1 MADFSLNNLTQT
13 LFIPLVNEFGMCI
26 PSIYADN
33 TVFLNS
39 KYLDIIQMYQKYIYQ
54 YTSTRNALRYV
65 FLSCLYIN
73 YWTPQVKVA
82 VATENNFLIRA

>member
-13 LFIPLVNEFGMCI
+13 LFIPLGV

-54 YTSTRNALRYV
+54 YTSTRDALRYV
-65 FLSCLYIN
+65 FPSCRYNQLLD
-73 YWTPQVKVA
+73 
-82 VATENNFLIRA
+82 ATS